1 MHLVGILT
9 AAIGDLKLA
18 CLAESETKGEDAA
31 GGGGGGGGGD
41 ADMDTAEN
49 GLMRNYDAYRQ
60 SLQRSASTLAT
71 GLGIAVLK
79 PLREMA
85 ESLQGRIGSFT
96 QRRHALVGRMDSL
109 KMAVEEELD
118 EEMVRPYH
126 TEWLRSAVNGHV
138 MHDDAHGSG
147 GGGGGGGGGS
157 GGWAKG
163 GEAKEAGAP
172 VGVGNGGEGRDDNN
186 GGGTN
191 SGSGGRLAVFVGSWN
206 VNAKK
211 PPSRGALRSW
221 VAGDLAVGRDPND
234 TTGGAG
240 SAGSGGGFGR
250 QRAAKVCTVK
260 HVDMCAIGLQETVE
274 LSTTNVVMSNSEI
287 KKQSHMWEEVLL
299 GVLNEVHAEDVQMP
313 GSHSAHPDGPFVK
326 VCVEYL
332 VGVVLLVF
340 VRRGILPRMQ
350 GVATCKVAVGIG
362 GVLGNK
368 GAVSLRF
375 RVDETTVCLVSTHL
389 TAHRGH
395 VAQVSGVI
403 GVGGVVGVVGG
414 ECGDGVRGN

>member
-1 MHLVGILT
+1 
-9 AAIGDLKLA
+9 
-18 CLAESETKGEDAA
+18 
-31 GGGGGGGGGD
+31 
-41 ADMDTAEN
+41 
-49 GLMRNYDAYRQ
+49 MRNYDAYRR
-60 SLQRSASTLAT
+60 SLQHSASTLAT

-138 MHDDAHGSG
+138 LHDDAHGSSD
-147 GGGGGGGGGS
+147 GGGGS

-163 GEAKEAGAP
+163 GEATEAGAR

-221 VAGDLAVGRDPND
+221 VAGNLAVGRDPND
-234 TTGGAG
+234 TTTGGAG

-287 KKQSHMWEEVLL
+287 KKQSHMWEEALL

-313 GSHSAHPDGPFVK
+313 GLHSAHPDGPFVK

-340 VRRGILPRMQ
+340 VRQGIVPRMQ

-375 RVDETTVCLVSTHL
+375 RVDDTTVCLVSTHL

-403 GVGGVVGVVGG
+403 GVKWCCVGV
-414 ECGDGVRGN
+414 ECGDGVRGNIDKGQKGCA